1 MAAQSVGTIIKDLS
15 LPSVGRV
22 ETPRNLESR
31 PVVGAG
37 PFSDEATSILSSTSQ
52 LARTLLG
59 HSFVLQRRDKPSNS
73 EAKSGRS
80 ADEESSSNI
89 SSRKREFMPIE
100 KKDECYWDKRR
111 KNNEA
116 AKRSRERRRA
126 NDMVLEGRV
135 LSLLEENA
143 RLRAELL
150 ALKLRYG
157 LVKDSS
163 NVSILPLSVPP
174 GALYPTH
181 NDGPSFLNTPQK
193 NTAQQVHLHYPH
205 QALPSFIYGVRAAPP
220 VVSHSVSEESC
231 VSTSCSS
238 NLGSPVF
245 FEDTSSELGPSPGEL
260 VEEQVGNQSHMCLL
274 EFNEAQCITKHQTR
288 EGLRNLPHKLRF
300 KGPSS
305 CSDGGETPPTSADR
319 HSEPPV
325 ATVMPNIQMRDHQQ
339 AGWSTE
345 GADAGVM
352 QQSQVLSSDDC
363 NSRDGRYRTED
374 MSLRSQVSC
383 LSQEVAQLKRLFSQ
397 QLFSKAVHYG
407 HFQRL
412 GREPKSL

>member
-1 MAAQSVGTIIKDLS
+1 YFRPVPV
-15 LPSVGRV
+15 PSPTLVPALVLVR
-22 ETPRNLESR
+22 PMFL

-174 GALYPTH
+174 
-181 NDGPSFLNTPQK
+181 
-193 NTAQQVHLHYPH
+193 
-205 QALPSFIYGVRAAPP
+205 APP

-325 ATVMPNIQMRDHQQ
+325 AT
-339 AGWSTE
+339 
-345 GADAGVM
+345 
-352 QQSQVLSSDDC
+352 
-363 NSRDGRYRTED
+363 D